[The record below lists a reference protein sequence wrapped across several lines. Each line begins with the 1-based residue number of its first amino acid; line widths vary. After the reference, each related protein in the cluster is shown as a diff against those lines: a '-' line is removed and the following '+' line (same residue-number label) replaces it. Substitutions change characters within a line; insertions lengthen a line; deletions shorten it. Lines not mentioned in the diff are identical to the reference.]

1 MAGSVLN
8 STAVLRLNFCAK
20 LNICASISATSPS
33 CKTLANSLNQNS
45 AERKIKLNV
54 SVYKTYRIMTTE
66 IVDYIYMKVL
76 IFLFMAFLLKLL
88 WSLCSE
94 IESHWKVFRF
104 YDYNWKRFWKY
115 YYKSRFRWFW

>member
-1 MAGSVLN
+1 MLGVQL
-8 STAVLRLNFCAK
+8 F
-20 LNICASISATSPS
+20 ATSQS
-33 CKTLANSLNQNS
+33 HKTLANSLNKNF